1 LPGAGLF
8 SSAATFDSPAGS
20 KWMSS
25 LCTNRLMPHFVAHGG
40 CSYEITIETGAPGV
54 GRLTIAG
61 TKKADMSAT
70 NPQEVDLTP
79 SEMRSF
85 AQMLLSTA
93 ELVEANESLDT
104 GD

>member
-1 LPGAGLF
+1 
-8 SSAATFDSPAGS
+8 
-20 KWMSS
+20 MSS

-40 CSYEITIETGAPGV
+40 CSYEITIETGAPGVGRGVSRGV

>member
-1 LPGAGLF
+1 
-8 SSAATFDSPAGS
+8 
-20 KWMSS
+20 MSS

-54 GRLTIAG
+54 GRGVGRLTIAG
-61 TKKADMSAT
+61 TKKADVSAT

>member
-1 LPGAGLF
+1 
-8 SSAATFDSPAGS
+8 
-20 KWMSS
+20 
-25 LCTNRLMPHFVAHGG
+25 
-40 CSYEITIETGAPGV
+40 
-54 GRLTIAG
+54 
-61 TKKADMSAT
+61 MSAT